1 MDIVVMDKLGQLQN
15 SVDYY
20 GGGHKVGSARCVYEA
35 G

>member
-20 GGGHKVGSARCVYEA
+20 GGHKVGSARCVYEA